1 MGDLLKVQSCDV
13 RPISLQHF
21 EEAMDTVQPTV
32 SPGELKRYIDW
43 NTTFGTYKQLEL
55 EWNMMDMMNM
65 MKNEND
71 L

>member
-55 EWNMMDMMNM
+55 E
-65 MKNEND
+65 
-71 L
+71 